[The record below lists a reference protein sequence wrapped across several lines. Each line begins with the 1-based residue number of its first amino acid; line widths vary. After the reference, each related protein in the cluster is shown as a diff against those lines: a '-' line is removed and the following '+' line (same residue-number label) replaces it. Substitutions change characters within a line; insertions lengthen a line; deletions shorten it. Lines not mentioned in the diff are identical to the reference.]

1 MAGRAGKVAILF
13 CNIFV
18 VVVVNVAAVAFMAL
32 VCLQGGRADQ
42 TATPT
47 QRQTRTDRHAHRQ
60 THTLTAYTHTQ
71 TDSHTHTTLHFN
83 GTLKAACVLYYRCC
97 CCFVV
102 VAFVVHYDRKELAFA
117 A

>member
-18 VVVVNVAAVAFMAL
+18 VAVNVFVAVAAVAFMAL

-47 QRQTRTDRHAHRQ
+47 QRQTQTERHAHRQ
-60 THTLTAYTHTQ
+60 THTLT
-71 TDSHTHTTLHFN
+71 
-83 GTLKAACVLYYRCC
+83 
-97 CCFVV
+97 
-102 VAFVVHYDRKELAFA
+102 DRHIH
-117 A
+117 

>member
-18 VVVVNVAAVAFMAL
+18 VVVNVVAAVAFMAL

-47 QRQTRTDRHAHRQ
+47 QRQTHTDRHAHRQ
-60 THTLTAYTHTQ
+60 TDTY
-71 TDSHTHTTLHFN
+71 TDSLHTHRQSHAYNAPF
-83 GTLKAACVLYYRCC
+83 
-97 CCFVV
+97 
-102 VAFVVHYDRKELAFA
+102 
-117 A
+117 